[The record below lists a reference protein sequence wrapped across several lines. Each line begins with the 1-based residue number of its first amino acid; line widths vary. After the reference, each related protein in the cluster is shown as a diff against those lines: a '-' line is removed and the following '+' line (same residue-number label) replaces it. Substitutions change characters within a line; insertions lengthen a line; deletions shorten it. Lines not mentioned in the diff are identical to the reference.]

1 MLFISTSTFPYFSE
15 LLARANV
22 QIYELN
28 EEENETHNS
37 NSKNKIGNYFQIL
50 PYDRKFDINKIEK
63 PEIITYVEVL
73 LPINGLG
80 RMNWTA
86 GPTLINSRSL

>member
-37 NSKNKIGNYFQIL
+37 NSKNKIGNYLTDFALSKIL
-50 PYDRKFDINKIEK
+50 ASLSSTIIASIYQLKQHNNYY
-63 PEIITYVEVL
+63 PETTTPPPEH
-73 LPINGLG
+73 
-80 RMNWTA
+80 
-86 GPTLINSRSL
+86 TLIR